1 LYFLQENKLLRSC
14 FCWGLWKNK
23 WSY

>member
-1 LYFLQENKLLRSC
+1 LYFLEENKLLRSC